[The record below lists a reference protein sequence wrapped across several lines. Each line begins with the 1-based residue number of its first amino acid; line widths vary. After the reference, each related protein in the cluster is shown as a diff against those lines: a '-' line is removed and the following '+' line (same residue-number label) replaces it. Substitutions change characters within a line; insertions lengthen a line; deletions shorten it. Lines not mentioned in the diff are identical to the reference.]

1 MSPDIA
7 QRVVRWHPVIL
18 TLVLLA
24 GLLAQLSVS
33 GLDLPPFA
41 RGVLMLF
48 PLGPMCLW
56 LWAVFS
62 VARCTSLNAPSGY
75 WEWVFALP
83 PAIAL
88 CAGLAGWST
97 NNSPAAFAVF
107 MSLFVGLSLSAKTLE
122 NVDAPGGSAS
132 VGRMLATALLM
143 YLAPIGMWV
152 LRPKIL
158 RVAARS
164 SGIPSAV

>member
-1 MSPDIA
+1 MSTDIA

-24 GLLAQLSVS
+24 GLAAQLSVLNS
-33 GLDLPPFA
+33 DLPPSA
-41 RGVLMLF
+41 RGLLMLF
-48 PLGPMCLW
+48 PPGPVCLW

-62 VARCTSLNAPSGY
+62 VARRASLNAHSAY
-75 WEWVFALP
+75 WEWVFAFP
-83 PAIAL
+83 PAISL

-107 MSLFVGLSLSAKTLE
+107 LSLFVGLSLSAKTLE

-143 YLAPIGMWV
+143 YFAPIGMWV
-152 LRPKIL
+152 LHSKIL

-164 SGIPSAV
+164 NGMPSAA